1 MMQIGAT
8 EDTVALLR
16 GAIGVLEATAA
27 EAGVHR
33 IQAVSVQDAR
43 QSLTGR
49 RTFAKGGEAKLAVLS
64 AAKSMGVD
72 CKTDHEADSYAVWW
86 YAAAMHNP
94 RLAHLSTPLFRRKG
108 RA

>member
-1 MMQIGAT
+1 MIQIGAT

-33 IQAVSVQDAR
+33 IEAVAVQDAR

-49 RTFAKGGEAKLAVLS
+49 RTFAKGGEAKLAVIS
-64 AAKSMGVD
+64 AARSMGVAVA
-72 CKTDHEADSYAVWW
+72 TDHEADAYAVFW
-86 YAAAMHNP
+86 YASAMHNP
-94 RLAHLSTPLFRRKG
+94 RLAHLSTPLFRGKAR
-108 RA
+108 